1 MLITLV
7 DFLPIMGSHCRLN
20 GASQLAA
27 APAMASGS
35 ASCCGINWS
44 EAVCIDYHEF
54 IGLDRREP
62 PVKGRRPMD

>member
-7 DFLPIMGSHCRLN
+7 DFLPIMGSHCRLK

-27 APAMASGS
+27 AQAMASGN
-35 ASCCGINWS
+35 ASCHGINWS

-54 IGLDRREP
+54 IGLDRRDP
-62 PVKGRRPMD
+62 PVQGRKPTD